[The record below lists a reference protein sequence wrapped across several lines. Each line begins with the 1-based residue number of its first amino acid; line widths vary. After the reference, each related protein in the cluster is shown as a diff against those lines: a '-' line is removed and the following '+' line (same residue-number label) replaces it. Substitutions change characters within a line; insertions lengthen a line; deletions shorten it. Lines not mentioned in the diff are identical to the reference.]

1 MQPADTSNTGD
12 SPMRSAD
19 VIAISEPFNGPRK
32 ADSDMLIRKVAD
44 TLHRLNQQITTAVD
58 AGVTI
63 ELMRGSRFHNGRG
76 QWGDQMIPIVRV
88 AEPPREDERE

>member
-1 MQPADTSNTGD
+1 MPPADRSDPGDTSMG
-12 SPMRSAD
+12 PAD

-32 ADSDMLIRKVAD
+32 ADADALIRKVAD
-44 TLHRLNQQITTAVD
+44 TLHRLNHHITTAVD

-63 ELMRGSRFHNGRG
+63 ELMRGSRCHNGRG

-88 AEPPREDERE
+88 AEPSEDDRE

>member
-1 MQPADTSNTGD
+1 
-12 SPMRSAD
+12 MRSPD
-19 VIAISEPFNGPRK
+19 VVAISEPFNGPR
-32 ADSDMLIRKVAD
+32 ADPDTLIRKVAD
-44 TLHRLNQQITTAVD
+44 TLHRLNQQITSAVD

-88 AEPPREDERE
+88 AEPERADDRE

>member
-1 MQPADTSNTGD
+1 
-12 SPMRSAD
+12 MRSAD
-19 VIAISEPFNGPRK
+19 VVAISEPFNGPRP
-32 ADSDMLIRKVAD
+32 ADPDALIRRVAD

-76 QWGDQMIPIVRV
+76 QWGDQMIPIVRI
-88 AEPPREDERE
+88 AEPADDDERS

>member
-1 MQPADTSNTGD
+1 MPAADSPDFGD
-12 SPMRSAD
+12 RPMRSAD
-19 VIAISEPFNGPRK
+19 VIAISEPFNGPRQD
-32 ADSDMLIRKVAD
+32 ADTLIRKVAD

-63 ELMRGSRFHNGRG
+63 ELMRGSRCHNGRG

-88 AEPPREDERE
+88 AEPSRRDGRE